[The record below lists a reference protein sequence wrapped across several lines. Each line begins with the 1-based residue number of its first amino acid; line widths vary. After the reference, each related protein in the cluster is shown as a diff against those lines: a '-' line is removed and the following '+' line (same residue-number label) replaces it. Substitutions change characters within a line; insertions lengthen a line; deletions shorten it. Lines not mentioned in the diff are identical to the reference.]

1 MNRLRSLLTLLN
13 LHLAGLAVVLI
24 LDIVVGVKLALAW
37 SAIRSDQSDAFAQE
51 QIHYGQLQ
59 AQMMHL
65 QGLPKKVDQ
74 SGKDAEKFYLS
85 RIAPNYST
93 VAAELGVLATKD
105 QVRWSRAEYTQT
117 PAITGLTQVRIDA
130 SLSGQYTQLM
140 HFINDLERDKQHV
153 FFTVSG
159 LSFTG
164 QQGGLVNLRLRVDT
178 WLRSDATDLPPAPD
192 KADSKEP
199 GKGSGKVK
207 AEPVAQQ
214 EVR

>member
-13 LHLAGLAVVLI
+13 LHIAGVAALLI
-24 LDIVVGVKLALAW
+24 LDIVIGVRLAFAW
-37 SAIRSDQSDAFAQE
+37 SAIRSDQSDAFVHE

-65 QGLPKKVDQ
+65 QGLPKKVEQ
-74 SGKDAEKFYLS
+74 SRQDADYFYQQ

-93 VAAELGVLATKD
+93 VVSELGVLATKD
-105 QVRWSRAEYTQT
+105 QVRLSRAEYTPT
-117 PAITGLTQVRIDA
+117 PAIEGLTEVRIDA

-159 LSFTG
+159 LAFSG
-164 QQGGLVNLRLRVDT
+164 QQAGLVNLRLRVNT
-178 WLRSDATDLPPAPD
+178 WLRSDATDLPPAPENV
-192 KADSKEP
+192 ADTAAP
-199 GKGSGKVK
+199 AA
-207 AEPVAQQ
+207 AEG
-214 EVR
+214 ESH